1 MGGMRRNHVAAFLQR
16 AHIITSARQSP
27 TSTVVAHAETD
38 SVSTLTPTLPT
49 RDPISREPRA
59 LDAVYRALQILET
72 STRQLS
78 VDVWRD
84 GKPLDMFEQPAFI
97 RRPSL
102 ALTSFGAFTAET
114 VSSLAQRGNA
124 YWLIKKD
131 TKGKIISLDVL
142 DPRGVGVT
150 FDATATHR
158 IYTLDGKTIKPSRI
172 MHLRLTHV
180 PGEAYGL
187 SPLESCH
194 GQIRGALQTQEYGS
208 TWTDTAGAPSGIL
221 TTDQVL
227 SREQANEYKK
237 QANETM
243 QYGKGIAVL
252 GSGLSYSKLLFTP
265 AELQFLESQRDAVTK
280 IARMFGIPAKMLL
293 ATVEGGS
300 DTYSNAETENQQFA
314 RLTLMTYI
322 AEIEDALTALVPR
335 GQTVRYNLDGLL
347 RSDTKTRYEAHQ
359 IGINAGFL
367 TINEVRAI
375 EGLQP
380 INQPGTT
387 HEGEPQE

>member
-1 MGGMRRNHVAAFLQR
+1 MGWNQLLAFLER
-16 AHIITSARQSP
+16 AHLVNAVREDSN
-27 TSTVVAHAETD
+27 VVTYADAG
-38 SVSTLTPTLPT
+38 SVPALTPHLPA
-49 RDPISREPRA
+49 RDHVPGDARA

-72 STRQLS
+72 STRQLTI
-78 VDVWRD
+78 DVWRD
-84 GKPLDMFEQPAFI
+84 GKPLDLFEQPSFL

-124 YWLIKKD
+124 YWLIFRD
-131 TKGKIISLDVL
+131 TKGKIVSVDVL
-142 DPRGVGVT
+142 DPRRVGVA
-150 FDATATHR
+150 FDTTR
-158 IYTLDGKTIKPSRI
+158 TQRLYTLDGKNVKPSHI

-180 PGEAYGL
+180 PGEPYGL
-187 SPLESCH
+187 SPLEACRSEI
-194 GQIRGALQTQEYGS
+194 QGALQTQEYGS

-221 TTDQVL
+221 STDQVL
-227 SREQANEYKK
+227 SDDQAKRYKK
-237 QANETM
+237 QANEQM
-243 QYGKGIAVL
+243 QYKNGITVL
-252 GSGLSYSKLLFTP
+252 GSGLTYQKLLFTP

-280 IARMFGIPAKMLL
+280 VARMFGIPAKMLL

-322 AEIEDALTALVPR
+322 SEIEDALTALVPR
-335 GQTVRYNLDGLL
+335 GQSVRYNLDGLL

-380 INQPGTT
+380 LAQPTPAAE
-387 HEGEPQE
+387 EGQSDES